1 MASLKIWRAIEESPW
16 GALPSMGPQW
26 MIKSCTN
33 NQGYL
38 AMVTDGCGLWGE
50 KRNAKYILEQAEVW
64 SPCLESGSKE
74 ISDLALAELTKP
86 SVKAV
91 WTDNR
96 ESVTLSISSELHGFS
111 YRWEFELKRL
121 SDELFNHHWVTPML
135 VQVQQLASRVNQLTT
150 EVEHK
155 RRQLDELLPDNKSP
169 AKSSKTT
176 KNKDNLIESSAE
188 VVLVNGA
195 WAVLQDHLTHYPQIM
210 SHLTKMRTQASEK
223 VTNVSALSS
232 EKNLLVASNKRN
244 QNSSRTLESETQA
257 EREEREAKEQ
267 RERRANIQ
275 RITQGTAIPATQTK
289 KKKKLN
295 I

>member
-121 SDELFNHHWVTPML
+121 SDELVSCMICDPIH
-135 VQVQQLASRVNQLTT
+135 
-150 EVEHK
+150 
-155 RRQLDELLPDNKSP
+155 
-169 AKSSKTT
+169 SKTT

-257 EREEREAKEQ
+257 RKGSKRGSLKN
-267 RERRANIQ
+267 RVR
-275 RITQGTAIPATQTK
+275 T
-289 KKKKLN
+289 
-295 I
+295 